1 MSGITFSLTEVLSMN
16 VDQLLD
22 PIEDTSGLS
31 IDGFPRMDALLSLG
45 ALIELRTDTLYIENI
60 S

>member
-1 MSGITFSLTEVLSMN
+1 MN

-22 PIEDTSGLS
+22 PIEDANGLS
-31 IDGFPRMDALLSLG
+31 IDGFPRMDALLSPG
-45 ALIELRTDTLYIENI
+45 ALIELRNATLYVETI

>member
-1 MSGITFSLTEVLSMN
+1 MN

-31 IDGFPRMDALLSLG
+31 IDGFLRMDALLSLG